1 MELKLFDLDD
11 RPISDFANGLK
22 RVFTAYSRCGVHSF
36 NLSTLS
42 APGYDES
49 FNLMVKIIARPYPQ
63 RYYTTDK
70 GFMKRLH
77 EEVILET
84 MPEKVASDMKKFF
97 R

>member
-22 RVFTAYSRCGVHSF
+22 RVFTACSRCGVHSF
-36 NLSTLS
+36 NLSTLPV
-42 APGYDES
+42 PGYDES
-49 FNLMVKIIARPYPQ
+49 FNLMVKIMARPYPQ
-63 RYYTTDK
+63 RYYTTDT

-84 MPEKVASDMKKFF
+84 MPEKVAPDMKKFF